1 MTKRYDQYCPVAHA
15 LDLIGDRWSLMVVRE
30 LMRGPKRYTDLVSG
44 LPGIGTNV
52 LASRLRDLETHG
64 ILTRTMLAPPAASK
78 VYELT
83 DYGRD
88 LEPVVHELGKWGA
101 RSLGPPSSGPPLFD
115 GWLGNALN
123 CALAPLAPAGRFEFR
138 VGDEVASLIDG
149 EVHDGSI
156 DDPDVVVEAD
166 PDGIYWMFNQR
177 NAEQVSVTG
186 DHALLDRLLQAT
198 PRAVEATVAG

>member
-1 MTKRYDQYCPVAHA
+1 MTKRYDQYCPIAHS

-30 LMRGPKRYTDLVSG
+30 LLRGPKRYTDLVAG

-64 ILTRTMLAPPAASK
+64 ILTRQTLAPPAASK

-88 LEPVVHELGKWGA
+88 LEPVMHALGIWGA
-101 RSLGPPSSGPPLFD
+101 RSLGPPSAGPPLFE

-123 CALAPLAPAGRFEFR
+123 CAMAPLAPPGSFEFR
-138 VGDEVASLIDG
+138 VGDEVAALVDG
-149 EVHDGSI
+149 EVHAGPI
-156 DDPDVVVEAD
+156 DDPDVVIESD
-166 PDGIYWMFNQR
+166 PDGIYWMFVER
-177 NAEQVSVTG
+177 TSDRVRVEG
-186 DHALLDRLLQAT
+186 DTTLLDKLLQAT
-198 PRAVEATVAG
+198 PRAVEASIPG